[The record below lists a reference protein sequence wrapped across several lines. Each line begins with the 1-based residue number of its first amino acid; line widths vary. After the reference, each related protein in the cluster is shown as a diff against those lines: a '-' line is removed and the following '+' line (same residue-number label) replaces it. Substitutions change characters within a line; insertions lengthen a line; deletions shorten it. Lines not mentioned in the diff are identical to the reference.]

1 MSKAKKPP
9 KEGPAWATD
18 NAAKIVQE
26 LASSITKTIIVAIK
40 WGGISFCVW
49 KIQVAVGDLAG
60 KETIAKG
67 DIRLDAVAKLDF
79 LDLDV
84 TNLVLGC
91 LLIGFIGVTYGVRQ
105 SKLRRRVVERLNPY
119 KEKYE
124 TLIDPGR
131 KSSKLTA
138 TGDTR
143 PEDK

>member
-1 MSKAKKPP
+1 MAPL
-9 KEGPAWATD
+9 GR
-18 NAAKIVQE
+18 Q
-26 LASSITKTIIVAIK
+26 ITLQKSFRNLPHQLQKRLLQLSK

-49 KIQVAVGDLAG
+49 RIQVAVGDLAG

-67 DIRLDAVAKLDF
+67 DIRFDAAAKLDF
-79 LDLDV
+79 FDLDG
-84 TNLVLGC
+84 TKLVLGG
-91 LLIGFIGVTYGVRQ
+91 LVVGGIGIVYGVQQ

-131 KSSKLTA
+131 KSSKLTT